1 MNIKEQLDETKQE
14 LYDKIIAAMTDFQIE
29 TGMKI
34 ESFSFRNS
42 TYDNFPYVTAVG
54 MILVLEK

>member
-14 LYDKIIAAMTDFQIE
+14 LY
-29 TGMKI
+29 
-34 ESFSFRNS
+34 FSFRNS